1 MDWYE
6 NSVKATLAA
15 RKYCIKNAIG
25 SKTYHENS
33 WGLTACDTIDGYD
46 GLQGCPPSGGGN
58 TAHRSNGHVATAGA
72 IGSMPFAPEYCIA
85 ALENYMS
92 IEKLVGDKYGLLD
105 AYNLDKNWYAKDYV
119 GIDKGISLLMIA
131 NYESEIIWDLFMQN
145 DNVQKG
151 MNVLGFVDKE

>member
-1 MDWYE
+1 
-6 NSVKATLAA
+6 
-15 RKYCIKNAIG
+15 
-25 SKTYHENS
+25 
-33 WGLTACDTIDGYD
+33 
-46 GLQGCPPSGGGN
+46 
-58 TAHRSNGHVATAGA
+58 
-72 IGSMPFAPEYCIA
+72 
-85 ALENYMS
+85 MS